1 MHNLHQSRYSY
12 FLTDFFIA
20 GHIRS
25 FNRHFQQRVSYSSG
39 SRLRTKECFFC
50 SPTVLCIERTEAAL
64 CLDFKV
70 DAVEA
75 LNDLDFWDKSAAR
88 PGQLELGARWGSCS
102 AATLPSWQ

>member
-1 MHNLHQSRYSY
+1 MWLNTKALQSSNCKSRPLSHYYSC
-12 FLTDFFIA
+12 
-20 GHIRS
+20 
-25 FNRHFQQRVSYSSG
+25 SSG
-39 SRLRTKECFFC
+39 SRLRTNECFFC
-50 SPTVLCIERTEAAL
+50 SPTVICIERTEAAL

>member
-1 MHNLHQSRYSY
+1 MLN
-12 FLTDFFIA
+12 
-20 GHIRS
+20 RS
-25 FNRHFQQRVSYSSG
+25 FQQRVSYSSG

-50 SPTVLCIERTEAAL
+50 SPTVFCIERTEAAL

>member
-1 MHNLHQSRYSY
+1 MLN
-12 FLTDFFIA
+12 
-20 GHIRS
+20 RS
-25 FNRHFQQRVSYSSG
+25 FQQRVSYSSG